1 MNLYPTP
8 IGRAQLAW
16 AGLAAM
22 TVSFGLNFTMGVF
35 FAPTAAEYGISA
47 TALAVAAALGTAVT
61 GLAQHGIGRLLDRIG
76 PKLVLVGGLTLISG
90 SYLVLAEVTRTW
102 QFVAAY
108 MVLGGLGFA
117 SSSTLTVTTLLGRA
131 HGANAGPAMAR
142 AAIGINVGQL
152 IAPWLATTLFDPV
165 GVRGAFALLGAIGL
179 AATGVLAV
187 ILPADQR
194 APTGAGAGESLADR
208 WKVLVGFGLHAATLY
223 VVVLMLPKHA
233 VEQGWTVAGA
243 GRLVALA
250 ALAAGVTSAA
260 MVRLL
265 RRHPPETLLRVLY
278 SVRLTALLAAVFVPG
293 PQVLVVVAVLFGIA
307 SFPVIPLTM
316 AILSR
321 GLDPARMGR
330 TLAPAWVTHQLAAAT
345 GLGVATVVHALTDSY
360 RGYFALGVL
369 FTVAAAVSINPAR
382 HREPAIQNSAWAE

>member
-1 MNLYPTP
+1 MR
-8 IGRAQLAW
+8 GAHLAW

-35 FAPTAAEYGISA
+35 FAPTAAAYGVSA
-47 TALAVAAALGTAVT
+47 TALAVAAALGTMVT
-61 GLAQHGIGRLLDRIG
+61 GLAQHGIGRLLDTLG
-76 PKLVLVGGLTLISG
+76 PKLVLIGGLGLISG
-90 SYLVLAEVTRTW
+90 SYLVLAMVTETW

-131 HGANAGPAMAR
+131 HGAQAGPAMAR
-142 AAIGINVGQL
+142 AAIGINLGQL
-152 IAPWLATTLFDPV
+152 ITPWAATALFDPI
-165 GVRGAFALLGAIGL
+165 GVRGTFALLGAIGL
-179 AATGVLAV
+179 AATAVLWLL
-187 ILPADQR
+187 LPDDQR
-194 APTGAGAGESLADR
+194 AARVPGAGESLSDR
-208 WKVLVGFGLHAATLY
+208 WKVLVSFGLHAATLY

-233 VEQGWTVAGA
+233 VEQGWSVAGA

-250 ALAAGVTSAA
+250 ALTAGVTSAA
-260 MVRLL
+260 LVRLL
-265 RRHPPETLLRVLY
+265 RRYPPETLLRVLY
-278 SVRLTALLAAVFVPG
+278 SVRLAALLPAVFVPG
-293 PQVLVVVAVLFGIA
+293 PEVLVVVAVLFGVA

-330 TLAPAWVTHQLAAAT
+330 TLAPAWVIHQLAAAG

-360 RGYFALGVL
+360 RGYFALGL
-369 FTVAAAVSINPAR
+369 AFTVAAALLITPVR
-382 HREPAIQNSAWAE
+382 RREPVTV

>member
-1 MNLYPTP
+1 MSGPRTYAVRPE
-8 IGRAQLAW
+8 QLAW

-35 FAPTAAEYGISA
+35 FAPAAAEYGISA
-47 TALAVAAALGTAVT
+47 TVPAVAAALGTAVT
-61 GLAQHGIGRLLDRIG
+61 GLAQHGIGRLLDRVG
-76 PKLVLVGGLTLISG
+76 PKLVLLGGLTLISS

-152 IAPWLATTLFDPV
+152 VAPWLATGLFGPV
-165 GVRGAFALLGAIGL
+165 GVRGTFAILGVIGLGA
-179 AATGVLAV
+179 TVVLAMV
-187 ILPADQR
+187 LPTDER
-194 APTGAGAGESLADR
+194 VRSDAGSGESLADR
-208 WKVLVGFGLHAATLY
+208 WKMLVGFGLHAATLY

-250 ALAAGVTSAA
+250 ALTAGVTSAA

-278 SVRLTALLAAVFVPG
+278 SVRLAALLPAVFVPG

-307 SFPVIPLTM
+307 SFPIIPLTM

-330 TLAPAWVTHQLAAAT
+330 TLAPAWITHQLAAAA

-360 RGYFALGVL
+360 RGYFALGAV
-369 FTVAAAVSINPAR
+369 FTVAAALLITPVR
-382 HREPAIQNSAWAE
+382 DREPVTA

>member
-1 MNLYPTP
+1 M
-8 IGRAQLAW
+8 RREHLAW

-35 FAPTAAEYGISA
+35 FAPTAAAYGVSA

-61 GLAQHGIGRLLDRIG
+61 GLAQQGIGRLLDLLG
-76 PKLVLVGGLTLISG
+76 PKLVLIGGLSLISG
-90 SYLVLAEVTRTW
+90 SYLVLATVAETW

-117 SSSTLTVTTLLGRA
+117 ASSTLTVTTLLGRA
-131 HGANAGPAMAR
+131 HGAQAGPAMAR
-142 AAIGINVGQL
+142 AAIGINLGQL
-152 IAPWLATTLFDPV
+152 ITPWAATALFDPI
-165 GVRGAFALLGAIGL
+165 GVRGTFALLGAIGL
-179 AATGVLAV
+179 TATAVLWRL
-187 ILPADQR
+187 LPADQR
-194 APTGAGAGESLADR
+194 AHSPAGAGESLADR
-208 WKVLVGFGLHAATLY
+208 WKVLMSFGFHAATLY

-233 VEQGWTVAGA
+233 VEQGWSVAGA

-250 ALAAGVTSAA
+250 ALTAGLTSAA

-265 RRHPPETLLRVLY
+265 RSHPPETLLRVLFA
-278 SVRLTALLAAVFVPG
+278 VRLVALAPAVFVPG
-293 PQVLVVVAVLFGIA
+293 PEVLVLVAVLFGIA

-330 TLAPAWVTHQLAAAT
+330 TLAPAWVIHQLSAAA
-345 GLGVATVVHALTDSY
+345 GLGVATLVHAVTDGY
-360 RGYFALGVL
+360 RGYFALALL
-369 FTVAAAVSINPAR
+369 FTVAAAALISPVRPRVPVTA
-382 HREPAIQNSAWAE
+382 